1 MMATVAQK
9 LKKGNLLSF
18 IIQIFILLLQIVTN
32 VKIFVDG
39 IYMFENVLS

>member
-9 LKKGNLLSF
+9 LKKRNLLSF